1 MTSFAH
7 VDQSSQHADSN
18 RATAAP
24 DSIRDAGQGVTRFG
38 LAFRLLIAAGVVLL
52 AVSTQL
58 TTHEFDAGW
67 MVAWIA
73 LCAIAFGAVALS
85 ANKIGP
91 TANRIATAWRGMA
104 QRRASA
110 LADERFLAHA
120 SYDPRVLQELQA
132 AITRQQA
139 DGELSLISAG
149 KVDAVVRTQQTRRNP
164 AVHQVLA
171 NQNLSRYF

>member
-1 MTSFAH
+1 MTSFVH
-7 VDQSSQHADSN
+7 VDQPSQHAVVN

-24 DSIRDAGQGVTRFG
+24 DHIRDADQGVTRFG

-67 MVAWIA
+67 MAAWIS
-73 LCAIAFGAVALS
+73 LCAIAFGVLALS

-91 TANRIATAWRGMA
+91 AANRIATAWRGMA

-120 SYDPRVLQELQA
+120 AYDPRVLQELQA

-139 DGELSLISAG
+139 DGELSLIAAG
-149 KVDAVVRTQQTRRNP
+149 KVDAVVRAQQASRNP
-164 AVHQVLA
+164 ALHQVLA
-171 NQNLSRYF
+171 N